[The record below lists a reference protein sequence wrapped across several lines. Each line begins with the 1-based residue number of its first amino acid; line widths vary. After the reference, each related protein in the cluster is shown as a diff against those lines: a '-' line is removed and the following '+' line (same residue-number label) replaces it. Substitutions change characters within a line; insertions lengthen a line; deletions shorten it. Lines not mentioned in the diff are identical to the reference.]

1 MGARRATP
9 RELELIASI
18 LAFQFSWR
26 VADRFLE
33 LGDSVDVALVRDRI
47 RYVYINDRHAL
58 TLRPTTG
65 LFTISKPM
73 AEIIVESEAPPKF
86 RVIVKGDREIRGSV
100 LARDLIDIDD
110 DIRAG
115 DEVVVVDRSDRIIGT
130 GRARVS
136 ASMARS
142 LEYGEIVRVR

>member
-1 MGARRATP
+1 MRARRASVE
-9 RELELIASI
+9 ELDLIASI

-26 VADRFLE
+26 VAREFLRIGDR
-33 LGDSVDVALVRDRI
+33 VDVALVRGRV
-47 RYVYINDRHAL
+47 RYVYINGRHAL

-65 LFTISKPM
+65 LFTISEPM
-73 AEIIVESEAPPKF
+73 AEIIVRAEAPPRF
-86 RVIVKGDREIRGSV
+86 RVVVRGDREIRGSV
-100 LARDLIDIDD
+100 LARDLVEMDES
-110 DIRAG
+110 IRPG
-115 DEVVVVDRSDRIIGT
+115 DEVVVVDKSDRIIGT

>member
-1 MGARRATP
+1 VRARRAS
-9 RELELIASI
+9 REELDLIASI

-33 LGDSVDVALVRDRI
+33 LGDYVDVALVRGRI
-47 RYVYINDRHAL
+47 RYVYINNRHAL

-65 LFTISKPM
+65 LFTISEPM
-73 AEIIVESEAPPKF
+73 AEVIVASEPPPKF
-86 RVIVKGDREIRGSV
+86 RVVVRGDREIRGSV
-100 LARDLIDIDD
+100 LARDIVDIDD
-110 DIRAG
+110 YVRAG
-115 DEVVVVDRSDRIIGT
+115 DEVVIVDRSDRIIGT

-142 LEYGEIVRVR
+142 LEYGEVVRVR